1 MLVRTRKTLSHA
13 VRGAV
18 LGAALFSPIVVVPTL
33 RAQAASDATAQ
44 PEIPAALLT
53 QVENYW
59 HYGKIGRYELQATA
73 AEAILA
79 QAADPEVVLRAFER
93 VVADREESGDRL
105 EEWIVRWQT
114 LETTAATANK
124 INEVLMQGRLAR
136 RADPAYI
143 RRNIERLATNEVGY
157 RLGLEELR
165 NSGELA
171 VPLMLDYLRDPNRVA
186 LHGPIG
192 RALRDLGKLALN
204 PLVAATTT
212 PDNGLLPTILLVL
225 GDLGYDAAAPFIA
238 AVAENA
244 ELPVP
249 VREAATRALRNLNIP
264 ADAKAGDL
272 FYDLAEKLY
281 YDRSALTADPRYP
294 ESYVWQWRGTG
305 LALTKVPPPI
315 FNEIMSMR
323 ASREALARNA
333 NVEAAQSLWLAAN
346 YKRELELPQG
356 QSDQTQP
363 AGTPSPHFYGVASGA
378 KYLNNALARAL
389 RDRNPA
395 LALSIIRS
403 LQQIGG
409 ESNLALSEREPPL
422 IDAMQYPDRRVRFEA
437 AFALAG
443 ALPQKPFRGQETVVP
458 LLVEAIA
465 QNGKPTVLVVMPSQ
479 DAVNAMSEPLRS
491 EGFVVAGASTAAT
504 ALAAASAL
512 PAVDVIVV
520 SDELPAAEIEQ
531 LFQLSGGTPKLG
543 GSGRL
548 VLVRNAATVW
558 EQRKLSDPLLST
570 AIVADPTKLSEP
582 IKASRERAGSLPMD
596 PAIAAEYAR
605 RAGGLLKKVA
615 ISRGQI
621 YDLSVARSSLLNSLD
636 DERPEIVMLAGE
648 VLGLIDHKDAQAGLL
663 AKASSGGVSDDV
675 KVSLLSS
682 LAVSARFFGN
692 LLDEEQVAV
701 LEGIVAGDA
710 SLPVKDAA
718 AEARGALNLP
728 PEQSKALILNS
739 PRK

>member
-1 MLVRTRKTLSHA
+1 MTVRTRKTLSHA
-13 VRGAV
+13 ARGAV
-18 LGAALFSPIVVVPTL
+18 LAAALFSPVVVAPTL
-33 RAQAASDATAQ
+33 LAQ
-44 PEIPAALLT
+44 PVADASAQPDIPPALLT

-73 AEAILA
+73 AEAVLA
-79 QAADPEVVLRAFER
+79 QADDPQVVLRAFEK
-93 VVADREESGDRL
+93 VVADREESGDKL
-105 EEWIVRWQT
+105 EEWIARWQT
-114 LETTAATANK
+114 LEATAATANK
-124 INEVLMQGRLAR
+124 INDVLMRGRLAR

-143 RRNIERLATNEVGY
+143 KRNIERLATNEVGY

-171 VPLMLDYLRDPNRVA
+171 VPLMLDYLRDPTKVE

-192 RALRDLGKLALN
+192 RALRDLGKLGLN
-204 PLVAATTT
+204 PLVAATTSA
-212 PDNGLLPTILLVL
+212 DNGLLPTILLVL

-244 ELPVP
+244 AAPLP
-249 VREAATRALRNLNIP
+249 VREAASLALKNLNVP
-264 ADAKAGDL
+264 PDATAGAL
-272 FYDLAEKLY
+272 FYELAEKLY

-294 ESYVWQWRGTG
+294 VSYVWQWKGTG
-305 LALTKVPPPI
+305 LVLTQVPPPI
-315 FNEIMSMR
+315 FNEIMAMR
-323 ASREALARNA
+323 SAREALSRNA
-333 NVEAAQSLWLAAN
+333 NEEAAQSLWLAAN
-346 YKRELELPQG
+346 YKRALELPTG
-356 QSDQTQP
+356 ETDQTQP
-363 AGTPSPHFYGVASGA
+363 PSAPSPHFYGVASGA

-395 LALSIIRS
+395 LALAILRS

-409 ESNLALSEREPPL
+409 ESNLALTDREPPL
-422 IDAMQYPDRRVRFEA
+422 IDAMQYPDRRVRYEA

-443 ALPQKPFRGQETVVP
+443 ALPQRNFQGQETVVP
-458 LLVEAIA
+458 LLVEAIS
-465 QNGKPTVLVVMPSQ
+465 QTGKPTVLVVMPSQ

-531 LFQLSGGTPKLG
+531 LFQLAGGTPKLG

-548 VLVRNAATVW
+548 VLVKSAATAW

-582 IKASRERAGSLPMD
+582 VKSSRDKAGALPMD
-596 PAIAAEYAR
+596 PAIATEYAR
-605 RAGGLLKKVA
+605 RAGELLKKVA

-621 YDLSVARSSLLNSLD
+621 YDLSIARASLLNSLD

-648 VLGLIDHKDAQAGLL
+648 VLGLIDHGDAQAGLL
-663 AKASSGGVSDDV
+663 AKAAASGVSDEV
-675 KVSLLSS
+675 KVSLLRS
-682 LAVSARFFGN
+682 LATSARFFGN
-692 LLDEEQVAV
+692 LLDAEQVGV
-701 LEGIVAGDA
+701 LESIVAGEA
-710 SLPVKDAA
+710 PLSVKDAA

-728 PEQSKALILNS
+728 PEQSKALIINA
-739 PRK
+739 PTK